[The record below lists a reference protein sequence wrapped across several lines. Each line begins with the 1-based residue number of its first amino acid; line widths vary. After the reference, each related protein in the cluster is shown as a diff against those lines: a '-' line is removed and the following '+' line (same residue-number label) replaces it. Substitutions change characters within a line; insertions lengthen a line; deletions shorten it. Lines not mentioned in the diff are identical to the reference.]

1 MYLAG
6 YDFEIH
12 YRKGTTNPTDALSKR
27 LDYDKSDRPQDL
39 A

>member
-12 YRKGTTNPTDALSKR
+12 YQKGTANPTDAPNKR
-27 LDYDKSDRPQDL
+27 PDYDKSDGP
-39 A
+39 